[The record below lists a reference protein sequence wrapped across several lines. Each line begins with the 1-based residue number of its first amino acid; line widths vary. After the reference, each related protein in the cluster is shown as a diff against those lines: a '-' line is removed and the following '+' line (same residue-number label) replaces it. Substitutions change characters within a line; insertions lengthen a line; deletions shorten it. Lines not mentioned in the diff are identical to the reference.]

1 MISLIAGI
9 AANVMEYWILILLM
23 QYVCAAHME
32 LNGKNAGIGT
42 GISVL
47 STVIVTFCPFPG
59 DTFAGMA
66 AEIFFGMV
74 GGILLSVLLFSQR
87 RLPDMLRFLPAFSIY
102 FFLAVV
108 PEALIEE
115 FLPEAMLQP
124 MLPDTVLTPLYVLV
138 DGMLLI
144 LLLILR
150 RVQVKYRVKMYFTA
164 KEILCSIALLFF
176 AFIDGAFIVM
186 LNRVNYT
193 PVFYY
198 TLTVIFVGGYAL
210 GVGYF
215 LYSLIESRARIC
227 RQAAARCE
235 TEYLRLQL
243 DSLREEKEDEAEVK
257 KMRHDLNKHLAVI
270 SSLCAEGNYEEVRR
284 YAEQLSHGAMR
295 ADGRILTGN
304 QVADLVVA
312 SKRKTCEEYGIRFT
326 YAGTMQNLNAMAA
339 PDICGLLANA
349 YDNAIEACLTQ
360 PEGYIRTEVKTT
372 RNYTVIE
379 IVNSVEKK
387 VAVRGNSV
395 PTTKKDRKA
404 HGYGI
409 EIMKQIAQRYSGSCT
424 VSCDEKEFCVK
435 LVLLTPHPAN

>member
-1 MISLIAGI
+1 MSSLFVQIVS
-9 AANVMEYWILILLM
+9 NLVEYWILILTM
-23 QYVCAAHME
+23 QYVCAARMD
-32 LNGKNAGIGT
+32 LCRRNTVIGSC
-42 GISVL
+42 ISVL
-47 STVIVTFCPFPG
+47 STVIVSLCPFSGETP
-59 DTFAGMA
+59 AGLV

-74 GGILLSVLLFSQR
+74 AGIFLSVLLFSKR
-87 RLPDMLRFLPAFSIY
+87 RLTDLMRFFPAFSIY
-102 FFLAVV
+102 FFLDVV
-108 PEALIEE
+108 PEALMEE
-115 FLPEAMLQP
+115 FLPEAMIRP
-124 MLPDTVLTPLYVLV
+124 IFSDTRLTALYILS

-150 RVQVKYRVKMYFTA
+150 RVQIKYRVRIYFTA

-176 AFIDGAFIVM
+176 SFIDGTFIVM
-186 LNRVNYT
+186 LNRINYT
-193 PVFYY
+193 PIFYY
-198 TLTVIFVGGYAL
+198 LLAVIFAGGYAL

-215 LYSLIESRARIC
+215 LYSLIESRARIY
-227 RQAAARCE
+227 RQTVARCE

-243 DSLREEKEDEAEVK
+243 NSLREEKEDEAEVK

-270 SSLCAEGNYEEVRR
+270 SSLCAEGNYEEVRK
-284 YAEQLSHGAMR
+284 YAEQLSHGVMR
-295 ADGRILTGN
+295 SDSRILTGN

-312 SKRKTCEEYGIRFT
+312 SKRRACEEYGIEFVF
-326 YAGTMQNLNAMAA
+326 AGTMNNLNAMAA

-349 YDNAIEACLTQ
+349 YDNAIEACLVQ
-360 PEGYIRTEVKTT
+360 PKGYIRTEVRTT

-395 PTTKKDRKA
+395 ATTKKDRKT

-424 VSCDEKEFCVK
+424 IGCDGKEFRLK
-435 LVLLTPHPAN
+435 IVLLT